1 MHCFKIAFCFQKHTK
16 TVFIKHL
23 KIGILESS
31 LYMFIKKQAYFYW
44 AKTFTYSSP
53 VFHYRLGRPD
63 EKIEKSF
70 MF

>member
-31 LYMFIKKQAYFYW
+31 LYMFIKN
-44 AKTFTYSSP
+44 
-53 VFHYRLGRPD
+53 RPISTGQRHLHIVVQCFITD
-63 EKIEKSF
+63 WGDQMRK
-70 MF
+70 